1 MTGKDIEGA
10 ERLNKFPKIW
20 QIQWKHFV
28 YAFINAIV
36 KQWTQLKYD
45 LLKYQEMLQI
55 NNDFKF
61 YNESLLLQHRSLRN
75 FTKIL
80 KTLS

>member
-28 YAFINAIV
+28 CAFINAIV
-36 KQWTQLKYD
+36 KQ
-45 LLKYQEMLQI
+45 
-55 NNDFKF
+55 
-61 YNESLLLQHRSLRN
+61 
-75 FTKIL
+75 
-80 KTLS
+80 